1 MVFVQDLL
9 MLIGENRV
17 IASYLS
23 SEYLK
28 VPSKIISCNFLTTQL
43 LVNFWLKDDKNERW
57 GC

>member
-28 VPSKIISCNFLTTQL
+28 VPSKIISCNFLMTQL